1 LQEVI
6 KMSVYVN
13 ENTKV
18 IVQGITGHQGSFHT
32 GEMLVYG
39 TKVVAGISPNKDGT
53 KFMDKVPIVASVRE
67 SLQFEPDATMIS
79 VPAPFV
85 KDAAF
90 EAIDAGL
97 KIIYVLTEHV
107 PFHDSLEIVLNAKR
121 KGAVVFGPNG
131 PGITSVGK
139 CKIGIMPN
147 KIFKKGNVAIASR
160 SGTLTYEIVDAVTKS
175 GRGESTVIGL
185 GGDPVVGLNYID
197 VLEQFEKDPDTEQI
211 VLVGEIGGSNE
222 ELAAQY
228 IKKHVSKKVV
238 AYITGRSAPPGKR
251 MGHAGAIIEKGVGTA
266 ESKIKAFNEAGVK
279 VADYPD
285 DVPSLLD

>member
-1 LQEVI
+1 
-6 KMSVYVN
+6 MSVYVD

-18 IVQGITGHQGSFHT
+18 IVQGITGHQGSFHA
-32 GEMLVYG
+32 GEMLSFG
-39 TKVVAGISPNKDGT
+39 TKVVAGVSPGKAGT
-53 KFMDKVPIVASVRE
+53 KFMDRVPVVGSVRDTLE
-67 SLQFEPDATMIS
+67 YEPDATMIS
-79 VPAPFV
+79 VAAPFV

-90 EAIDAGL
+90 EAIDAGI
-97 KIIYVLTEHV
+97 KFVYILTEHV
-107 PFHDSLEIVLNAKR
+107 PFHDSLEIVHNARR
-121 KGAVVFGPNG
+121 KGITVIGPNG
-131 PGITSVGK
+131 PGITAVGK

-147 KIFKKGNVAIASR
+147 KIFKKGNVGITSR

-197 VLEQFEKDPDTEQI
+197 VLKEYEKDPDTEQI

-279 VADYPD
+279 VAEYPT
-285 DVPSLLD
+285 DVPSLLE

>member
-1 LQEVI
+1 
-6 KMSVYVN
+6 MSSFVD
-13 ENTKV
+13 EKTKV

-32 GEMLVYG
+32 GEMIAYG
-39 TKVVAGISPNKDGT
+39 TKVVAGISPTKAGT
-53 KFMDKVPIVASVRE
+53 KFMDKVPIVASVRD
-67 SLQFEPDATMIS
+67 SLVFEPDATMIS

-90 EAIDAGL
+90 EAIDGGL
-97 KIIYVLTEHV
+97 KIIYILTEHV

-131 PGITSVGK
+131 PGITSVGR

-285 DVPSLLD
+285 DVPGLLE

>member
-1 LQEVI
+1 
-6 KMSVYVN
+6 MSVYVD

-18 IVQGITGHQGSFHT
+18 IVQGITGHQGAFHA
-32 GEMLVYG
+32 GEMLAFG
-39 TKVVAGISPNKDGT
+39 TKVVAGVSPGKAGT
-53 KFMDKVPIVASVRE
+53 KFMDKVPIVGSVRDAME
-67 SLQFEPDATMIS
+67 FKPDATMIS

-90 EAIDAGL
+90 EAIDSG
-97 KIIYVLTEHV
+97 INFIYILTEHV
-107 PFHDSLEIVLNAKR
+107 PFHDSMEIVHNARR
-121 KGAVVFGPNG
+121 KGAVVIGPNG
-131 PGITSVGK
+131 PGITAVGK

-147 KIFKKGNVAIASR
+147 KIFRKGNIGIASR

-175 GRGESTVIGL
+175 GMGESTVIGL

-197 VLEQFEKDPDTEQI
+197 ILKQYEKDPDTEKI

-228 IKKHVSKKVV
+228 IKKHITKKVV

-266 ESKIKAFNEAGVK
+266 ESKIKAFNAAGVK
-279 VADYPD
+279 VAEYPT
-285 DVPSLLD
+285 DVPSLLE

>member
-1 LQEVI
+1 
-6 KMSVYVN
+6 MSVYVN

-18 IVQGITGHQGSFHT
+18 IVQGITGHQGSFHA
-32 GEMLVYG
+32 GEMLAFG
-39 TKVVAGISPNKDGT
+39 TKIVAGVSPGKAGT
-53 KFMDKVPIVASVRE
+53 KFMDKVPIVASVRD
-67 SLQFEPDATMIS
+67 SMQYMPDATMIS

-90 EAIDAGL
+90 EAIDAG
-97 KIIYVLTEHV
+97 INFIYILTEHV
-107 PFHDSLEIVLNAKR
+107 PFHDSIDIVVNAKR
-121 KGAVVFGPNG
+121 KGAVVIGPNG
-131 PGITSVGK
+131 PGITAVGK

-147 KIFKKGNVAIASR
+147 KIFKKGNVGIASR

-175 GRGESTVIGL
+175 GMGESTVIGL

-197 VLEQFEKDPDTEQI
+197 ILQQYEKDPNTEKI

-228 IKKHVSKKVV
+228 IKKHITKKVV

-279 VADYPD
+279 VAEYPT
-285 DVPSLLD
+285 DVPSLLE

>member
-1 LQEVI
+1 
-6 KMSVYVN
+6 MSVYVD

-18 IVQGITGHQGSFHT
+18 IVQGITGHQGAFHA
-32 GEMLVYG
+32 GEMLAFG
-39 TKVVAGISPNKDGT
+39 TKVVAGVSPGKAGT
-53 KFMDKVPIVASVRE
+53 KFMDRVPIVGSVRDAME
-67 SLQFEPDATMIS
+67 FKPDATMIS

-90 EAIDAGL
+90 EAIDSG
-97 KIIYVLTEHV
+97 INFIYILTEHV
-107 PFHDSLEIVLNAKR
+107 PFHDSMEIVHNARR
-121 KGAVVFGPNG
+121 KGAVVIGPNG
-131 PGITSVGK
+131 PGITAVGK

-147 KIFKKGNVAIASR
+147 KIFRKGNIGIASR

-175 GRGESTVIGL
+175 GMGESTVIGL

-197 VLEQFEKDPDTEQI
+197 ILKQYEKDPDTEKI

-228 IKKHVSKKVV
+228 IKKHITKKVV

-266 ESKIKAFNEAGVK
+266 ESKIKAFNAAGVK
-279 VADYPD
+279 VAEYPT
-285 DVPSLLD
+285 DVPSLLE

>member
-1 LQEVI
+1 
-6 KMSVYVN
+6 MSVYVN

>member
-1 LQEVI
+1 
-6 KMSVYVN
+6 MSVYVD

-18 IVQGITGHQGSFHT
+18 IVQGITGHQGAFHA
-32 GEMLVYG
+32 GEMLAFG
-39 TKVVAGISPNKDGT
+39 TKVVAGVSPGKAGT
-53 KFMDKVPIVASVRE
+53 KFMDRVPIVGSVRDAME
-67 SLQFEPDATMIS
+67 FKPDATMIS

-90 EAIDAGL
+90 EAIDSG
-97 KIIYVLTEHV
+97 INFIYILTEHV
-107 PFHDSLEIVLNAKR
+107 PFHDSMEIVHNARR
-121 KGAVVFGPNG
+121 KGAVVIGPNG
-131 PGITSVGK
+131 PGITAVGK

-147 KIFKKGNVAIASR
+147 KIFRKGNIGIASR

-175 GRGESTVIGL
+175 GMGESTVIGL

-197 VLEQFEKDPDTEQI
+197 ILKQYEKDPDTKKI

-228 IKKHVSKKVV
+228 IKKHITKKVV

-266 ESKIKAFNEAGVK
+266 ESKIKAFNAAGVK
-279 VADYPD
+279 VAEYPT
-285 DVPSLLD
+285 DVPSLLE